1 MQPEA
6 TPLLLAPAGRGVG
19 QAALLELDDLAGCFC
34 VEGKRASTWGHT
46 EGVAL

>member
-6 TPLLLAPAGRGVG
+6 TPLLLVPAGRGVG
-19 QAALLELDDLAGCFC
+19 QAVLLADLAGCFC

>member
-19 QAALLELDDLAGCFC
+19 QAALLEADQAGCFC
-34 VEGKRASTWGHT
+34 AEGKRASTWGHT